1 MKLRLC
7 LFALGLLL
15 VSAATV
21 RADGIPPGDPEIIVG
36 EGTGSFTVTSLPF
49 SFFIPGD
56 TTGCK
61 VNNLTGQCFNSFNDT
76 GGTIGSLVI
85 TFPTAVS
92 NVTCLALSFFATCTP
107 SGNDAVYTGGAG
119 IPNGIHFFIF
129 FQDGFPDGRYTVSTV
144 PEPATLG
151 LLVTGLSAIY
161 AGRKLRKRAASR
173 T

>member
-7 LFALGLLL
+7 LFALGLLF
-15 VSAATV
+15 VCAATV
-21 RADGIPPGDPEIIVG
+21 HADGIPPGDPEIIVG
-36 EGTGSFTVTSLPF
+36 EGTGSFVVTSLPF
-49 SFFIPGD
+49 SFAIPGD
-56 TTGCK
+56 TTGCT
-61 VNNLTGQCFNSFNDT
+61 VNGLSGVCFDSFNNT

-85 TFPTAVS
+85 TFPTAVT

-107 SGNDAVYTGGAG
+107 SGNNAIYTGGTG
-119 IPNGIHFFIF
+119 IPQTHFFIF
-129 FQDGFPDGRYTVSTV
+129 LQTGFPDGTYTVSTV

-151 LLVTGLSAIY
+151 LLATGLSAIF